1 MGIEIEPALWG
12 CWTQVRKRARGL
24 TQSKALW
31 LAAAAIILRNWN
43 EWTGETTSKQYRAAG
58 NPFIP
63 DSFSK
68 FWLAPA
74 VYQVLSAVL
83 RVQRW
88 ISWFGRWKVYLTN
101 SAKLGHG
108 EVHTCPSNSWELLS
122 IGYLS
127 GKVHGGVFSLEFGS
141 WKVMC
146 FTKGFHLLPPP
157 PESEL

>member
-1 MGIEIEPALWG
+1 MVDDARTQMGISLVNSSREIDESPIPPLQPWATLVQLEPGPYGVCSPLLGAPRPW
-12 CWTQVRKRARGL
+12 
-24 TQSKALW
+24 
-31 LAAAAIILRNWN
+31 
-43 EWTGETTSKQYRAAG
+43 
-58 NPFIP
+58 
-63 DSFSK
+63 
-68 FWLAPA
+68 APA